1 MNVAVVSLLVV
12 FAVSFVVSGFIWAT
26 KSFQMGALSRRAD
39 TRAVQAS
46 HVAPTP
52 RLGGVAFVIA
62 LAAAVISWGSSDG
75 ERDTYLLFIST
86 LLPVFAAGLLED
98 LGMNVRPRNRLIA
111 AAASGMLVVV
121 FFGFWLPRVDLP
133 VIDLFFTFAPFA
145 ILFSLFAAAGVSHAF
160 NLIDGLN
167 GLSTSTAM
175 MVAGALAYVAAKHGV
190 PNVFEA
196 CLICM
201 AALGG
206 FLLFN
211 YPFGKVFLGDG
222 GAYSVGHFL
231 GWSAIALVYARPEI
245 SAFAVLLIFFWPVAD
260 TCFAIYRRRRAGRPS
275 DQPDRLHYHQL
286 VMRALEILLL
296 GRGRRELANP
306 LATAVMLPMIASPM
320 IAGVILVDQP
330 RQAFIAFIGFV
341 VLFVGT
347 YLIGLH
353 LARRIPFRHRK
364 PHPEAADRAT
374 HIAAG

>member
-1 MNVAVVSLLVV
+1 MIAAIQPLLIV
-12 FAVSFVVSGFIWAT
+12 FAVSFVVSGLIWVT
-26 KSFQMGALSRRAD
+26 RSLQMGLLSRRGD

-46 HVAPTP
+46 HVTPTP
-52 RLGGVAFVIA
+52 RLGGVAFVVA
-62 LAAAVISWGSSDG
+62 LAAAVITWVPGEG
-75 ERDTYLLFIST
+75 ERDQYLLFIST

-98 LGMNVRPRNRLIA
+98 VGIYVRPRIRLLA
-111 AAASGMLVVV
+111 AAASGLLVVV

-133 VIDLFFTFAPFA
+133 GVDMLFAFAPLA

-167 GLSTSTAM
+167 GLSTSTAIM
-175 MVAGALAYVAAKHGV
+175 AAGALAYVAGLYDVA
-190 PNVFEA
+190 NVVEA

-245 SAFAVLLIFFWPVAD
+245 SAFSILLIFFWPVAD

-306 LATAVMLPMIASPM
+306 LATAVMLPMIALPM
-320 IAGVILVDQP
+320 VAGVVLADQP
-330 RQAFIAFIGFV
+330 RLAFFAFLGFV
-341 VLFVGT
+341 SLFVLS
-347 YLIGLH
+347 YLTGLH
-353 LARRIPFRHRK
+353 LARKMGARHRNQR
-364 PHPEAADRAT
+364 PPVLAPRV
-374 HIAAG
+374 G